1 MKRGPLRTL
10 VIILGILVA
19 TIAVSFLL
27 QLRDSLLDRLPG
39 LPEQGPTQNAEV
51 PDFTLET
58 VDGKTVSLSD
68 YRGRPVVINFWA
80 TWCAPCREE
89 MPLLQETY
97 DAHRDDGLVVIG
109 VNVRETPEKVKRF
122 LAEVGVEFPVLLDS
136 EGAAGKPLPCYQ
148 PAADVF
154 CRPRGQTQNSR
165 GWWHDRGCSRRTL
178 GENSL
183 IRS

>member
-136 EGAAGKPLPCYQ
+136 EGAAVNRYLVTSLPLTFF
-148 PAADVF
+148 V
-154 CRPRGQTQNSR
+154 
-165 GWWHDRGCSRRTL
+165 DREGRLRTL
-178 GENSL
+178 VVGGMTEAVL
-183 IRS
+183 EERLARIL

>member
-10 VIILGILVA
+10 LVVLAILVA

-39 LPEQGPTQNAEV
+39 LPEAAPTQGSPA

-58 VDGKTVSLSD
+58 PDGETVSLSD
-68 YRGRPVVINFWA
+68 YHGQPVVLNFWA

-97 DAHRDDGLVVIG
+97 EAHQEDGLVVIG
-109 VNVRETPEKVKRF
+109 VNVRENPETIERF
-122 LAEVGVEFPVLLDS
+122 LDEVGVDFPVLLDPDAEVVNRYLVTS
-136 EGAAGKPLPCYQ
+136 LPLT
-148 PAADVF
+148 F
-154 CRPRGQTQNSR
+154 FI
-165 GWWHDRGCSRRTL
+165 DRNGNVRTL
-178 GENSL
+178 VVGGMSKTILDERL
-183 IRS
+183 ATIL